1 MRKYL
6 IVGAGG
12 TGGPVGAYLARAG
25 KDVTFIARGDNLNAL
40 RSRGLKVIRPNDEFT
55 LDHVKASELK
65 SYNEIPDVIFVCV
78 KSYSLDALIPE
89 LQRIADKNTI
99 IIPILN
105 VFGTGGMMQKSF
117 PDTLV
122 TDGCIYVAAQIKEPG
137 CIQMN
142 GDILRVIFG
151 IRDSSEYR
159 DALKE
164 IEDDLNDS
172 GITGIL
178 SDNIVRDALLKFSY
192 VSPQG
197 ACGLYYGV
205 PAGEIQKPGEI
216 RECFAGLV
224 HEIETLALA
233 MDIHFEEDIVNRN
246 LDILDTLVPS
256 ATTSLQRDIAAGNLS
271 EIDGI
276 IYEVVRLA
284 DKYNVEAPIYRKI
297 AAALK
302 EKLA

>member
-40 RSRGLKVIRPNDEFT
+40 RSRGLKVIRPNDELT
-55 LDHVKASELK
+55 LDHVKSSELK

-89 LQRIADKNTI
+89 LHRIADKNTI

-105 VFGTGGMMQKSF
+105 VFGTGGMMQRSF

-151 IRDSSEYR
+151 VRDRSEYR
-159 DALKE
+159 DELKE
-164 IEDDLNDS
+164 IEADLNES

-197 ACGLYYGV
+197 ACGLYYDV

-216 RECFAGLV
+216 RDCFAGLV
-224 HEIETLALA
+224 HEIDTIADA
-233 MDIHFEEDIVNRN
+233 MDIHFAEDIVNRN

-271 EIDGI
+271 EIDGL

>member
-1 MRKYL
+1 MADCAY
-6 IVGAGG
+6 G
-12 TGGPVGAYLARAG
+12 TGE
-25 KDVTFIARGDNLNAL
+25 GD
-40 RSRGLKVIRPNDEFT
+40 R
-55 LDHVKASELK
+55 
-65 SYNEIPDVIFVCV
+65 C
-78 KSYSLDALIPE
+78 
-89 LQRIADKNTI
+89 
-99 IIPILN
+99 
-105 VFGTGGMMQKSF
+105 
-117 PDTLV
+117 
-122 TDGCIYVAAQIKEPG
+122 
-137 CIQMN
+137 
-142 GDILRVIFG
+142 
-151 IRDSSEYR
+151 
-159 DALKE
+159 
-164 IEDDLNDS
+164 
-172 GITGIL
+172 
-178 SDNIVRDALLKFSY
+178 Y

-271 EIDGI
+271 EIDGLV
-276 IYEVVRLA
+276 YEVVRLA

-302 EKLA
+302 EKLV

>member
-6 IVGAGG
+6 IVGVGG

-151 IRDSSEYR
+151 VRDRSEYR
-159 DALKE
+159 DELKE
-164 IEDDLNDS
+164 IEADLNES

-271 EIDGI
+271 EIDGL

-302 EKLA
+302 DKLA

>member
-55 LDHVKASELK
+55 LRSVKASGLK
-65 SYNEIPDVIFVCV
+65 GYNETPDVIFVCV

-89 LQRIADKNTI
+89 LQRVADKNTI

-151 IRDSSEYR
+151 VRDRSEYR
-159 DALKE
+159 DELKE
-164 IEDDLNDS
+164 IEADLNES

-271 EIDGI
+271 EIDGL

>member
-25 KDVTFIARGDNLNAL
+25 KDVTFIGRGDNLNAL

-151 IRDSSEYR
+151 VRDRSEYR
-159 DALKE
+159 DELKE
-164 IEDDLNDS
+164 IEADLNES

-271 EIDGI
+271 EIDGL

>member
-40 RSRGLKVIRPNDEFT
+40 RSRGLNVIRPNDEFT

-105 VFGTGGMMQKSF
+105 VFGTGGMLQKFF

-122 TDGCIYVAAQIKEPG
+122 TDGCVYVAAKIKEPG

-151 IRDSSEYR
+151 VRDRSEYR
-159 DALKE
+159 DELKE
-164 IEDDLNDS
+164 IEADLNES

-256 ATTSLQRDIAAGNLS
+256 AATSLQRDIAAGNLS
-271 EIDGI
+271 EIDGL